1 MLGGN
6 VSANY
11 YSGNGGGLTNIS
23 SSSHNHDGSYASSSH
38 NHDSSYASA
47 SHTHSGYASSTHNH
61 DGTYA
66 SSSHTHT
73 FASLSSRPG
82 FGIGSVDVSYVNEQ
96 VGALVWAPV
105 FHFDGTYNIYLEL
118 SFNGSPFSK
127 VVLWNNKTFGNYFTY
142 SDGFAYFGWEDGSA
156 SGYVK
161 AWIYRRTGRIV
172 YTMTYFL

>member
-61 DGTYA
+61 
-66 SSSHTHT
+66 T

-82 FGIGSVDVSYVNEQ
+82 FGIGNVDVSYVNEQ

-118 SFNGSPFSK
+118 SFITEGYIIFSISI
-127 VVLWNNKTFGNYFTY
+127 KTYYF
-142 SDGFAYFGWEDGSA
+142 
-156 SGYVK
+156 
-161 AWIYRRTGRIV
+161 
-172 YTMTYFL
+172 